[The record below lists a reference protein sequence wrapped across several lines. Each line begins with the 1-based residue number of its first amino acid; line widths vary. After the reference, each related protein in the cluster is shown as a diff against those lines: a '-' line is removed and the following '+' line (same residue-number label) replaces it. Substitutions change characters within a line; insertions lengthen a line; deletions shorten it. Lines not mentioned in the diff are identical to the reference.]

1 MKVILFSHESDIDGM
16 GEVILSKLV
25 FEDLEYILCKNVAD
39 LNRKI
44 MEEYTKGKLY
54 NADIIY
60 ITDLSLDEKEANII
74 FSDEKLKGKV
84 FLFDHH
90 KTAYESGLTNYP
102 NVTVRVDDEKGISCA
117 TQLFYE
123 YLIKENLIKQSKKL
137 DEFVELVRRE
147 DTYEWKK
154 YGDKKAHDL
163 SILFNSLGYEMYI
176 DRIYEKLKDEKTEEF
191 DFTQEELNAIKRKKK
206 ETEEKV
212 KNYIKDLKIIDID
225 GIKVGV
231 CFIGYEFRNAVADY
245 IIDTKVYDIDTVAMI
260 ALDNNQIS
268 FRCIH
273 GGNYARIV
281 AEKFGGGGHDK
292 AAAVPITK
300 DIKDKIIDLIFKK

>member
-60 ITDLSLDEKEANII
+60 ITDLSLDEKEAGII

-154 YGDKKAHDL
+154 YGDQKAHDL

-191 DFTQEELNAIKRKKK
+191 DFTEEELNAIERKKK

-245 IIDTKVYDIDTVAMI
+245 IIDTKAYDIDTVAMI

-273 GGNYARIV
+273 GGNYARCV
-281 AEKFGGGGHDK
+281 AEKLGGGGHDK

-300 DIKDKIIDLIFKK
+300 DVKDKIIDLIFKK

>member
-16 GEVILSKLV
+16 GEVVLSKLV

-44 MEEYTKGKLY
+44 IEEYNSGKLY

-60 ITDLSLDEKEANII
+60 ITDLSLDEKEASII
-74 FSDEKLKGKV
+74 FEDEALKGKV
-84 FLFDHH
+84 YLFDHH
-90 KTAYESGLTNYP
+90 KTAYESGLTKYP
-102 NVTVRVDDEKGISCA
+102 TVNVRVEDEKGLSCA
-117 TQLFYE
+117 TQIFYE
-123 YLIKENLIKQSKKL
+123 YLIKENLIKQSKKT

-154 YGDKKAHDL
+154 YGDQKAHDL
-163 SILFNSLGYEMYI
+163 SILFNALGYEMYI
-176 DRIYEKLKDEKTEEF
+176 SKMYEKLKNSEIEEF
-191 DFTQEELNAIKRKKK
+191 DFTEDELNAIEKKKK

-212 KNYIKDLKIIDID
+212 KSFIKDLKIIDID

-231 CFIGYEFRNAVADY
+231 CFIGYEYRNAVADY

-260 ALDNNQIS
+260 ALENNQIS

-292 AAAVPITK
+292 AAATPITK
-300 DIKDKIIDLIFKK
+300 EIKNEIINLIFKK

>member
-1 MKVILFSHESDIDGM
+1 
-16 GEVILSKLV
+16 
-25 FEDLEYILCKNVAD
+25 
-39 LNRKI
+39 
-44 MEEYTKGKLY
+44 
-54 NADIIY
+54 
-60 ITDLSLDEKEANII
+60 
-74 FSDEKLKGKV
+74 
-84 FLFDHH
+84 
-90 KTAYESGLTNYP
+90 
-102 NVTVRVDDEKGISCA
+102 
-117 TQLFYE
+117 
-123 YLIKENLIKQSKKL
+123 
-137 DEFVELVRRE
+137 
-147 DTYEWKK
+147 
-154 YGDKKAHDL
+154 
-163 SILFNSLGYEMYI
+163 MYI

-191 DFTQEELNAIKRKKK
+191 DFTEEELNAIERKKK

-245 IIDTKVYDIDTVAMI
+245 IIDTKAYDIDTVAMI

-273 GGNYARIV
+273 GGNYARCV

-300 DIKDKIIDLIFKK
+300 DTKDKIIDLIFKK